1 MKKRLS
7 ILITIIILLLPF
19 YVKASETETEV
30 VKYYKT
36 TVLKNP
42 LQSLNNNHLYVS
54 DTIEVTEEE
63 YNNSD
68 NLIPR
73 TVTVETT
80 YKKLSVSIIKYGS
93 AFYEYKAVLNWKQI
107 PSTRSYDI
115 LGIGYY
121 PSVKVAGNA
130 DFEEYYCLSGGSC
143 FTNTSYYQ
151 KITSG
156 GTGVVFALP
165 SGSLSS
171 LKQTLILIV
180 EKTNSSSTITSQ
192 KAVGDYAHATS
203 TISYSNAKNFT
214 VDVFGI
220 DVGSNIN
227 YYDDMPYAA
236 ATWTGTW

>member
-1 MKKRLS
+1 MKKNLL
-7 ILITIIILLLPF
+7 LIAIIILLLPF
-19 YVKASETETEV
+19 YVKANDPEAEI

-42 LQSLNNNHLYVS
+42 LQSLNNNTFYASETV
-54 DTIEVTEEE
+54 EVTEEE

-68 NLIPR
+68 NLIPK

-80 YKKLSVSIIKYGS
+80 YKRLSVSIIQYGS
-93 AFYEYKAVLNWKQI
+93 AFYKYKAVLNWKQI

-115 LGIGYY
+115 LGIGHYS
-121 PSVKVAGNA
+121 SVKVAGNA
-130 DFEEYYCLSGGSC
+130 DFEEYYCLTGGNC

-165 SGSLSS
+165 SGSLST
-171 LKQTLILIV
+171 LRQTLILIV
-180 EKTNSSSTITSQ
+180 EKTNPSNTITSQ

-203 TISYSNAKNFT
+203 TISYNNAKNFT
-214 VDVFGI
+214 IDVFGL

-236 ATWTGTW
+236 ATWSGTW